1 MSGSACLQR
10 GRQQQVRRR
19 QRSPPAIFVRPAL
32 ACQLVGERGAL
43 RVRVRVRAPGT
54 RSQPMH
60 SRSRGSD
67 AGRAEL
73 YRRPSCVR
81 ATRTD
86 AAARFSSFWPSVA
99 VITAAPR
106 SLDLLRKCTTAPLLP
121 TLAMDQQDLLP
132 AGMPCGAWL
141 SGCRWHQ
148 GRPLVGGQGGP
159 DPPGLAV

>member
-106 SLDLLRKCTTAPLLP
+106 SLDLLRKCTAPLLLP
-121 TLAMDQQDLLP
+121 TLVLENI
-132 AGMPCGAWL
+132 
-141 SGCRWHQ
+141 S
-148 GRPLVGGQGGP
+148 VK
-159 DPPGLAV
+159 

>member
-19 QRSPPAIFVRPAL
+19 QRSPPAIFVRPAR
-32 ACQLVGERGAL
+32 QLVGERGAL
-43 RVRVRVRAPGT
+43 RVRVRVRVRAPGK

-81 ATRTD
+81 ATRTE
-86 AAARFSSFWPSVA
+86 ASA
-99 VITAAPR
+99 
-106 SLDLLRKCTTAPLLP
+106 
-121 TLAMDQQDLLP
+121 LP
-132 AGMPCGAWL
+132 AVA
-141 SGCRWHQ
+141 
-148 GRPLVGGQGGP
+148 
-159 DPPGLAV
+159 